1 MGVDD
6 HNLYWLSIAARHY
19 KSLQENERKKPMKNL
34 DDSKGFFTSKLSN
47 TFGIYGFVY
56 DSGFMF
62 GIANIMDGGF
72 L

>member
-19 KSLQENERKKPMKNL
+19 KSLQENDRKNNENL
-34 DDSKGFFTSKLSN
+34 DDSKDFFTSKLSN
-47 TFGIYGFVY
+47 TFGIYGFAY
-56 DSGFMF
+56 DFVFMF